1 MEQVIPAHLRE
12 CARVE
17 ALSFEADGAY
27 SVRLAIEAGEQN
39 AFIPL
44 LSRHTLNAAERAE
57 NEQIAAF
64 KRKYAHLWAQG
75 YDMASTVAEKGVV
88 FGCSKDGKFR
98 GLETIGMD
106 LSRAWRV
113 PVVVKLRTE
122 DLAREIL
129 LFHSMLYGYDA
140 VTSPV
145 SETPLPVRFQQKCKC
160 RACGCRTYRVYVNIH
175 NTGKEDLLAQGT
187 DAIDEENW
195 TNAFDWFS
203 VDLQCAHCG
212 KQRKNWF
219 EMETM

>member
-12 CARVE
+12 FARVE
-17 ALSFEADGAY
+17 ELSFEGDGAY
-27 SVRLAIEAGEQN
+27 SVRLAIEAGGQN
-39 AFIPL
+39 AFIPF
-44 LSRHTLNAAERAE
+44 LSRHTPSAAERAE
-57 NEQIAAF
+57 HEQIAAF
-64 KRKYAHLWAQG
+64 KRKYAHLWTQG
-75 YDMASTVAEKGVV
+75 YDMASIVTDKGVV
-88 FGCSKDGKFR
+88 FGCTKDGKFR

-106 LSRAWRV
+106 LPRARRV

-129 LFHSMLYGYDA
+129 LFHSMLHGYNA

-145 SETPLPVRFQQKCKC
+145 SEPPPVKFQQKSKC

-175 NTGKEDLLAQGT
+175 NTGKEDLLAQGI
-187 DAIDEENW
+187 DEIDEENW

-203 VDLQCAHCG
+203 VDLQCANCG